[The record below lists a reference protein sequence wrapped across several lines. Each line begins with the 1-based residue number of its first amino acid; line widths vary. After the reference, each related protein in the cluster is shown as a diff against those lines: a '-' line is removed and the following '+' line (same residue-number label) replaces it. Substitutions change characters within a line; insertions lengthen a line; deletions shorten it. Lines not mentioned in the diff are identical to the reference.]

1 VTAATAR
8 GQPDLRRGEW
18 ISWRLMDI
26 IMGYIYIM
34 GYYNK
39 IFNGIF
45 DGIFYGINVSEEM
58 SKTTHTYGL
67 MVN

>member
-1 VTAATAR
+1 MEIN
-8 GQPDLRRGEW
+8 GYYHG
-18 ISWRLMDI
+18 I
-26 IMGYIYIM
+26 YIYNM